1 MIAYVMIQQIQEPW
15 IPTIIVHVWIRLVK
29 PLKKKNKKQLHDL
42 LSLKCHCNWAAAD
55 VVFSFGS
62 CWSKLFQEAH
72 ICNGQEW
79 TFNDKKNPW
88 SWAFRIECAIQYH
101 FIHSVNDYIN
111 FDSKETKIIYCANNF
126 QIIHAVEVE
135 RKPHRLMYKLYH
147 FERPTMNIDICTAGA
162 PMLLSICLFC
172 FLFWIVI
179 FSEHSTAATFDSY
192 VFEWHYWN
200 RMCFSHIF
208 C

>member
-1 MIAYVMIQQIQEPW
+1 MIQQIQKPW
-15 IPTIIVHVWIRLVK
+15 TPTIIVHVWIRLVK
-29 PLKKKNKKQLHDL
+29 PLKKQLHDL

-55 VVFSFGS
+55 LVFSFGS

-72 ICNGQEW
+72 IFNGQEW

-111 FDSKETKIIYCANNF
+111 FYSKETKIIYCANNF
-126 QIIHAVEVE
+126 QIIHAVEVK
-135 RKPHRLMYKLYH
+135 RKPFRLMYKLYH

-162 PMLLSICLFC
+162 PILLSICL
-172 FLFWIVI
+172 LFFFVLDCNI
-179 FSEHSTAATFDSY
+179 FRAFNSGHFRFIRIWMALLKSHVFFSY
-192 VFEWHYWN
+192 ILLAHAP
-200 RMCFSHIF
+200 M
-208 C
+208 

>member
-1 MIAYVMIQQIQEPW
+1 M
-15 IPTIIVHVWIRLVK
+15 
-29 PLKKKNKKQLHDL
+29 
-42 LSLKCHCNWAAAD
+42 KCHCNWAAAD
-55 VVFSFGS
+55 VVFFFWFLLEQVISRS
-62 CWSKLFQEAH
+62 SHMQ
-72 ICNGQEW
+72 W
-79 TFNDKKNPW
+79 TKNELSMIKKNPW
-88 SWAFRIECAIQYH
+88 SWTFWIERAIQYH

-126 QIIHAVEVE
+126 QIIHAVEVK
-135 RKPHRLMYKLYH
+135 RKPFRLMYKLYH